1 MNKIRSRRG
10 SSSVFLCMILS
21 ALVSICFAFIYS
33 TMEYSLA
40 SRADALMRLSGDSL
54 LSEYDLDILG
64 EYGLFLLR
72 GDDRQL
78 SSKLRH
84 YLGYPLDQEPDART
98 SEVRASGASFT
109 VSDPSVLRSQ
119 ILSFMKDGGA
129 LKLRLEADADGS
141 EGSAGGSGEAGGT
154 GEAGRP
160 NGSDSS
166 DRPEGGASSQDPHA
180 QAGRSL
186 RHGPTIASL
195 PSRQLPEQSLL
206 EKAEALGGRLTAA
219 ADVASIFSDGTD
231 QYLLTD
237 YVLGTFNSALSRS
250 HPEHF
255 FLRET
260 EYVLCGALTDRENLQ
275 KTERALRTLRL
286 PSNLAHIYS
295 DAAKRDALA
304 AAAELIAPGPGG
316 TAIQAVLATAW
327 AYAESVNDARLL
339 LQGARVPLVKDEA
352 SWATDLEHVL
362 EDTGDGDGVLRPDVI
377 KGLTYGQYLRILF
390 FAEDPDLMTARIL
403 DLIQINMRKNVDG
416 HFLIGECCTGITMD
430 AVINGRRFSYEKLYE
445 RILYR

>member
-84 YLGYPLDQEPDART
+84 YLGYTLDQEPDART

-129 LKLRLEADADGS
+129 LKLRLEADA
-141 EGSAGGSGEAGGT
+141 AGGEDDSG
-154 GEAGRP
+154 
-160 NGSDSS
+160 S
-166 DRPEGGASSQDPHA
+166 GASSQDPHA

-219 ADVASIFSDGTD
+219 TDVASIFSDGTD

-304 AAAELIAPGPGG
+304 AAAEVIAPGPGG
-316 TAIQAVLATAW
+316 AAVQAVLATAW

-339 LQGARVPLVKDEA
+339 LQGARVPLIKDEA

-362 EDTGDGDGVLRPDVI
+362 EDAGDGDGVLRPDVI
-377 KGLTYGQYLRILF
+377 KGLTYEQYLRILF

>member
-84 YLGYPLDQEPDART
+84 YLGYTLDQEPDART

-129 LKLRLEADADGS
+129 LKLRLEADA
-141 EGSAGGSGEAGGT
+141 AGGEDDSG
-154 GEAGRP
+154 
-160 NGSDSS
+160 S
-166 DRPEGGASSQDPHA
+166 GASSQDPHA

-219 ADVASIFSDGTD
+219 TDVASIFSDGTD

-304 AAAELIAPGPGG
+304 AAAEVIAPGPGG
-316 TAIQAVLATAW
+316 AAVQAVLATAW

-339 LQGARVPLVKDEA
+339 LQGARVPLIKDEA

-362 EDTGDGDGVLRPDVI
+362 EDAGDGDGVLRPDVI
-377 KGLTYGQYLRILF
+377 KGLTYEQYLRILF

-403 DLIQINMRKNVDG
+403 DLIQINRRKNMDG

>member
-1 MNKIRSRRG
+1 M
-10 SSSVFLCMILS
+10 
-21 ALVSICFAFIYS
+21 
-33 TMEYSLA
+33 
-40 SRADALMRLSGDSL
+40 
-54 LSEYDLDILG
+54 
-64 EYGLFLLR
+64 
-72 GDDRQL
+72 
-78 SSKLRH
+78 
-84 YLGYPLDQEPDART
+84 
-98 SEVRASGASFT
+98 
-109 VSDPSVLRSQ
+109 LRSQ
-119 ILSFMKDGGA
+119 ILSFMKGGGA
-129 LKLRLEADADGS
+129 LKLRLETEAAGGA
-141 EGSAGGSGEAGGT
+141 GSAGGSDGADGPGAPNAAGS
-154 GEAGRP
+154 P
-160 NGSDSS
+160 DGSDDPGS
-166 DRPEGGASSQDPHA
+166 GASSQDPHA
-180 QAGRSL
+180 QSGRSL

-195 PSRQLPEQSLL
+195 PSRQLPEQGLL
-206 EKAEALGGRLTAA
+206 EKAEALGGRLTAFT
-219 ADVASIFSDGTD
+219 DVSGIFSDGTD

-260 EYVLCGALTDRENLQ
+260 EYMLCGALTDRENLQ

-304 AAAELIAPGPGG
+304 AAAEVIAPGPGG
-316 TAIQAVLATAW
+316 AAIQAVLATAW

-377 KGLTYGQYLRILF
+377 KGLTYEQYLRILF

-403 DLIQINMRKNVDG
+403 DLIQINM
-416 HFLIGECCTGITMD
+416 
-430 AVINGRRFSYEKLYE
+430 
-445 RILYR
+445 

>member
-84 YLGYPLDQEPDART
+84 YLGYTLDQEPDART

-109 VSDPSVLRSQ
+109 VSGPSVLRSQ

-129 LKLRLEADADGS
+129 LKLRLEADA
-141 EGSAGGSGEAGGT
+141 AGGEDDSG
-154 GEAGRP
+154 
-160 NGSDSS
+160 S
-166 DRPEGGASSQDPHA
+166 GASSQDPHA

-250 HPEHF
+250 HQEHF

-316 TAIQAVLATAW
+316 AAIQAVLATAW

>member
-84 YLGYPLDQEPDART
+84 YLGYTLDQEPDART

-129 LKLRLEADADGS
+129 LKLRLEADA
-141 EGSAGGSGEAGGT
+141 AGGEDDSG
-154 GEAGRP
+154 
-160 NGSDSS
+160 S
-166 DRPEGGASSQDPHA
+166 GASSQDPHA

-316 TAIQAVLATAW
+316 AAIQAVLATAW

>member
-84 YLGYPLDQEPDART
+84 YLGYTLDQEPDART

-109 VSDPSVLRSQ
+109 VSGPSVLRSQ

-129 LKLRLEADADGS
+129 LKLRLEADA
-141 EGSAGGSGEAGGT
+141 AGGEDDSG
-154 GEAGRP
+154 
-160 NGSDSS
+160 S
-166 DRPEGGASSQDPHA
+166 GASSQDPHA

-316 TAIQAVLATAW
+316 AAIQAVLATAW